1 MPNSNQ
7 NALRMHALKL
17 IQDGSNEE
25 AESILLG
32 IIKTTT
38 PICEDYVRLGTIY
51 GIRLDWER
59 LEDCSRMALQINPE
73 SLDAQNN

>member
-51 GIRLDWER
+51 GIRL
-59 LEDCSRMALQINPE
+59 
-73 SLDAQNN
+73 